1 MATNQTTADDY
12 APKHLKASWFAFFY
26 MCIPAGYAGGYV
38 FGGLVAAA
46 LGWRAAFYI
55 TAAVMVPFVALMFF
69 SAPLHL
75 HGTRD
80 VGPGERPMS

>member
-1 MATNQTTADDY
+1 
-12 APKHLKASWFAFFY
+12 
-26 MCIPAGYAGGYV
+26 MCIPVGYAGGYV

-55 TAAVMVPFVALMFF
+55 AAAVMVPFVALMFF
-69 SAPLHL
+69 SRPLHL

-80 VGPGERPMS
+80 VGPGAAPRGAPPP